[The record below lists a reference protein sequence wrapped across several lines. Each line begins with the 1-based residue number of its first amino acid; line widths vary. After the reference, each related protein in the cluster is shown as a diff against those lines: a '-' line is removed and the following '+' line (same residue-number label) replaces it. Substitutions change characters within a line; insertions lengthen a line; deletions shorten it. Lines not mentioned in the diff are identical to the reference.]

1 MSNYYFIDSENVGDN
16 WVFLLDTIAEDDAIL
31 VFYTSKSPHMNYKNL
46 VKLKKSPK
54 DVIFIECYEG
64 NNALDFQLCTELG
77 YRVHDIND
85 IDEFIVVTNDTGYD
99 AVIKYWNKRNIAVKR
114 IPGNS
119 CTQDQQSVTIQDVP
133 ENPSIE
139 VNLPAPT
146 KSCDDGI
153 PDEAKEILCIFGMD
167 QLPQLYQALQ
177 QLYGKKGKNYYKV
190 FKSDTAYSDYC
201 SRHKTMSLAEK
212 QKKFCMIVFAH
223 AASKVVMP
231 PNFPSFVTET
241 WTKKKNLN
249 SFRSSLQAKYGKEAS
264 ETYYSLFKT
273 HIKILDKIK

>member
-77 YRVHDIND
+77 YRVHDIRD

-114 IPGNS
+114 IPGNA
-119 CTQDQQSVTIQDVP
+119 CTQNRQSVAIQDAP
-133 ENPSIE
+133 RKPSKE
-139 VNLPAPT
+139 VILPDQT
-146 KSCDDGI
+146 KSCGDDI
-153 PDEAKEILCIFGMD
+153 PDEAKEILHIFGME

-177 QLYGKKGKNYYKV
+177 LLYGKKGKNYYKV
-190 FKSDTAYSDYC
+190 FKSDKAYSDYC
-201 SRHKTMSLAEK
+201 SSHKTMSLSEK

-241 WTKKKNLN
+241 WKKKKNLN